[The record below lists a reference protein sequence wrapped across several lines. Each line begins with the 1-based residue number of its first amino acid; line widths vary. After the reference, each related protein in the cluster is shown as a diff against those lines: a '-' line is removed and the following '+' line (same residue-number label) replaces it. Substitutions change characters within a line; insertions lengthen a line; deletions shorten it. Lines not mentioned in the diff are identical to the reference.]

1 MFGGGEMK
9 FLKQLADRL
18 SALYPYWD
26 ARIMDFNGLRV
37 VAVDVF
43 PDLSVSLYAIKSNQ
57 WLATSLMLDSEGT
70 PVASHDPQP
79 LGVRDRDI
87 DGAVQAIV
95 RALVTSYRTMAQAE
109 GEGGLPPEMGDDLKK
124 HAHHALARLTGERFE

>member
-57 WLATSLMLDSEGT
+57 WLATSLMLARGVAGT
-70 PVASHDPQP
+70 R
-79 LGVRDRDI
+79 GRT
-87 DGAVQAIV
+87 AISTV
-95 RALVTSYRTMAQAE
+95 LFR
-109 GEGGLPPEMGDDLKK
+109 
-124 HAHHALARLTGERFE
+124 RLSGPS